1 MTLRLKQWFRKMGGK
16 PMTKKQLRFR
26 DELRQKVR
34 NKIISVAE
42 AHRIWEEKNK
52 VDSGN
57 IADIEES

>member
-1 MTLRLKQWFRKMGGK
+1 
-16 PMTKKQLRFR
+16 MTKKQLRFR

-42 AHRIWEEKNK
+42 AHRIWEEKYK